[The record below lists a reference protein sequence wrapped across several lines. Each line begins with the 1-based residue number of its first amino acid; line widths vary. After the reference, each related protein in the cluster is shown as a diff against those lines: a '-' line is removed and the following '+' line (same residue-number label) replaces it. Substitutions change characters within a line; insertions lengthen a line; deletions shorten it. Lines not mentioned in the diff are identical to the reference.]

1 MFLTRIF
8 FTFLGRVV
16 YKTEPS
22 LKLITTKRAIYGVT
36 QLDSEIYISSDAG
49 AEIEVYDSKLR
60 TVKCTRTF
68 SVGGLVLPWD
78 IKASAKNSCLYIMD
92 RKYGLRNEI
101 LASDRN
107 GKVTKKWSIENYGHL
122 SITEEGTVV
131 LAIYDEA
138 KIVEYSHDG
147 CLIREVCLSEAGVQ
161 NPWHAIKLRDGN
173 FVVSFGNEGLLEDR
187 TVTVEQSNRP
197 TPNRPGVAII
207 DSRGVTLKELSNL
220 QLRVPV
226 HLDIDRYG
234 SILVVDN
241 DQGCVFLLNSDLEY
255 EREIVSHA
263 DGVNAPTAICLCTS
277 AGHLLVADKK
287 DTFHCF
293 LAFEIC

>member
-1 MFLTRIF
+1 MFLTCVF

-16 YKTEPS
+16 YKTKPS
-22 LKLITTKRAIYGVT
+22 LKIITTKREIYGVT
-36 QLDSEIYISSDAG
+36 QLDNEIYLASN
-49 AEIEVYDSKLR
+49 AEIEVYDSKLQ

-78 IKASAKNSCLYIMD
+78 IKSSAKNSCLYIMD
-92 RKYGLRNEI
+92 RKDGLGNEI
-101 LASDRN
+101 FASDRN
-107 GKVTKKWSIENYGHL
+107 GKVMKKWSIEKYGHL
-122 SITEEGTVV
+122 SVTEEGTAV
-131 LAIYDEA
+131 LAIYHEA

-161 NPWHAIKLRDGN
+161 NLWHAIKLRDGN
-173 FVVSFGNEGLLEDR
+173 FVVSFGNEGLLEAR
-187 TVTVEQSNRP
+187 TVTVEKSNKP

-207 DSRGVTLKELSNL
+207 DSRGIILKESSNL
-220 QLRVPV
+220 QLSVPL

-234 SILVVDN
+234 YILVADN

-263 DGVNAPTAICLCTS
+263 DGVDAPTAICLCTS
-277 AGHLLVADKK
+277 ARQLLVADKK